1 MKDDRLD
8 GVDIDPAVLRRQGK
22 AGGEARAM
30 ADLKK
35 PSHDPSECLAGPV
48 LQPSSGGLE
57 GAQPLPKPDGPAA
70 AVWRLRGVR
79 AMTWAPGRP
88 VVTEQ
93 DIEDWVQWLRD
104 RRRQRQRQ
112 HQQHPHGEPAQTAK
126 PRDGLEAVANPMST
140 GQMSWSR
147 EPHPQPELRAQYLKA
162 MKQHRREVEKAEAAG
177 LSWPDPGY
185 PRGPDLR
192 MFDGLMCG
200 AKGKR
205 TGKPCPLTGI
215 HENGRCRWHGGMS
228 TGPTSEQGKAR
239 SATNGLQ
246 PKRTP

>member
-1 MKDDRLD
+1 
-8 GVDIDPAVLRRQGK
+8 
-22 AGGEARAM
+22 
-30 ADLKK
+30 
-35 PSHDPSECLAGPV
+35 
-48 LQPSSGGLE
+48 
-57 GAQPLPKPDGPAA
+57 
-70 AVWRLRGVR
+70 
-79 AMTWAPGRP
+79 MTWTTGRP

-104 RRRQRQRQ
+104 RRRQRQ
-112 HQQHPHGEPAQTAK
+112 QHPHGEPAQAAK
-126 PRDGLEAVANPMST
+126 PRADLEPAANPMTT

-147 EPHPQPELRAQYLKA
+147 EPHPQPELRAQYLRA

-192 MFDGLMCG
+192 LFAGLVCG

-239 SATNGLQ
+239 SATNGLR